1 MLAMPHR
8 MEAQRMSIRPAAG
21 ARRGLNQGPFIHVD
35 ISDTFRDRG
44 EGEVCVRMIR
54 RRYLDMFM

>member
-35 ISDTFRDRG
+35 IPDTFRDRG
-44 EGEVCVRMIR
+44 EG
-54 RRYLDMFM
+54 